1 MPGNGDYV
9 IFAKVKALVSLIYH
23 IILDME
29 RGEVYAAYGAA
40 VLKQEGMSESSP
52 LNH

>member
-1 MPGNGDYV
+1 MPGDGDYV
-9 IFAKVKALVSLIYH
+9 MFAKVKALVSLIYH

-29 RGEVYAAYGAA
+29 RGEVYAAHG
-40 VLKQEGMSESSP
+40 GMSESSP